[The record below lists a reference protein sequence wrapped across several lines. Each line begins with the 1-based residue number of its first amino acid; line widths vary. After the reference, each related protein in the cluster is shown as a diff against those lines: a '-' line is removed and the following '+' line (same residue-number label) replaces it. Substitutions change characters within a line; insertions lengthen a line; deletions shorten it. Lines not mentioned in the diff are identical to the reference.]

1 MTDTPKGD
9 YTVLPRFDG
18 HLKRGHDPR
27 PEEEPVRIFPR
38 NWLSETGRFAFLMP
52 RELANQ
58 PSCDGWRR
66 LPGLG
71 RRDSL
76 VFHNWSEAGHP
87 FDPIKED
94 CKYLLHI
101 GVTHGAERGI
111 GDLASV
117 IVLEDPTLTD
127 DSARSAAAY
136 V

>member
-1 MTDTPKGD
+1 
-9 YTVLPRFDG
+9 
-18 HLKRGHDPR
+18 
-27 PEEEPVRIFPR
+27 
-38 NWLSETGRFAFLMP
+38 
-52 RELANQ
+52 
-58 PSCDGWRR
+58 SCGGWCR

-71 RRDSL
+71 SRDSL
-76 VFHNWSEAGHP
+76 ALDNWSEAGHP

-94 CKYLLHI
+94 FKYLLHI

-111 GDLASV
+111 GDLASL

>member
-1 MTDTPKGD
+1 MP
-9 YTVLPRFDG
+9 
-18 HLKRGHDPR
+18 DPCC
-27 PEEEPVRIFPR
+27 V
-38 NWLSETGRFAFLMP
+38 TFLMP

-58 PSCDGWRR
+58 PSYGGWRR

-71 RRDSL
+71 SREFLALD
-76 VFHNWSEAGHP
+76 NWSEAGHP

-117 IVLEDPTLTD
+117 IVLEDPMLDD